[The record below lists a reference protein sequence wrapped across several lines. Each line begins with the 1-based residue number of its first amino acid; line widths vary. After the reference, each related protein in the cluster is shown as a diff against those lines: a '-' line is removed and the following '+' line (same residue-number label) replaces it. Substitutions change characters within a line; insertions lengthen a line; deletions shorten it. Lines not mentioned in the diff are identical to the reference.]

1 MNSARLRR
9 LFKLDPGE
17 EIVSVYQQH
26 KIRYF
31 WYYVLLAVFI
41 LAAFLIAIFFGD
53 DWGWWAWVAVII
65 LIVSALVALFI
76 SSWKWN
82 NTVFVLTNY
91 RLIDISQQSVFN
103 RQIAILDLD
112 KMEEIFVESNWLMKA
127 LFNCGS
133 LRIFL
138 PNGTMS
144 LRFDY
149 LAEPEKTQAAIYRQ
163 GRGARTSNDPQ
174 DEMLPENLK
183 EWEDLLRTY
192 DKDALADLVLKL
204 RRVGGWRAWQ
214 EFLRKELKDKIDMSF
229 LNHHQ
234 VGESRYLNDSE
245 MTGIFKI
252 LNSQVL
258 FVILTALLLVFLS
271 SFTRDF
277 SQKRSIDG
285 EVETLQAEIKSLED
299 KHTYELALINYYE
312 SDEYLALEAKSVLDM
327 KLQGEKAVVLTEN
340 EVDKILQVET
350 PYQDLQKDIDN
361 DKSIIDDTAEQS
373 ESRWRS
379 QGQLWW
385 SYFFN

>member
-1 MNSARLRR
+1 MNSTRLRR

-17 EIVSVYQQH
+17 EIISVYQQH

-31 WYYVLLAVFI
+31 WYYILLAVFI

-53 DWGWWAWVAVII
+53 DWGWWAWIIVIA

-91 RLIDISQQSVFN
+91 RLIDISQQSLFN

-149 LAEPEKTQAAIYRQ
+149 LSDPEKTQAAIYRQ

-214 EFLRKELKDKIDMSF
+214 EFLRKEIKDK
-229 LNHHQ
+229 Q
-234 VGESRYLNDSE
+234 
-245 MTGIFKI
+245 
-252 LNSQVL
+252 
-258 FVILTALLLVFLS
+258 
-271 SFTRDF
+271 
-277 SQKRSIDG
+277 
-285 EVETLQAEIKSLED
+285 
-299 KHTYELALINYYE
+299 
-312 SDEYLALEAKSVLDM
+312 
-327 KLQGEKAVVLTEN
+327 
-340 EVDKILQVET
+340 
-350 PYQDLQKDIDN
+350 
-361 DKSIIDDTAEQS
+361 
-373 ESRWRS
+373 
-379 QGQLWW
+379 
-385 SYFFN
+385 

>member
-17 EIVSVYQQH
+17 EIISVYQQH

-31 WYYVLLAVFI
+31 WYYLLLAVFI
-41 LAAFLIAIFFGD
+41 LAAFLIAIFLGD
-53 DWGWWAWVAVII
+53 DWGWWAWALVIVF
-65 LIVSALVALFI
+65 IVSALASLFI

-91 RLIDISQQSVFN
+91 RLIDISQQSLFN

-149 LAEPEKTQAAIYRQ
+149 LSDPEKTQAAIYRQ

-214 EFLRKELKDKIDMSF
+214 EFLRKEIKDK
-229 LNHHQ
+229 Q
-234 VGESRYLNDSE
+234 
-245 MTGIFKI
+245 
-252 LNSQVL
+252 
-258 FVILTALLLVFLS
+258 
-271 SFTRDF
+271 
-277 SQKRSIDG
+277 
-285 EVETLQAEIKSLED
+285 
-299 KHTYELALINYYE
+299 
-312 SDEYLALEAKSVLDM
+312 
-327 KLQGEKAVVLTEN
+327 
-340 EVDKILQVET
+340 
-350 PYQDLQKDIDN
+350 
-361 DKSIIDDTAEQS
+361 
-373 ESRWRS
+373 
-379 QGQLWW
+379 
-385 SYFFN
+385 

>member
-1 MNSARLRR
+1 
-9 LFKLDPGE
+9 
-17 EIVSVYQQH
+17 
-26 KIRYF
+26 
-31 WYYVLLAVFI
+31 
-41 LAAFLIAIFFGD
+41 
-53 DWGWWAWVAVII
+53 
-65 LIVSALVALFI
+65 
-76 SSWKWN
+76 
-82 NTVFVLTNY
+82 
-91 RLIDISQQSVFN
+91 
-103 RQIAILDLD
+103 
-112 KMEEIFVESNWLMKA
+112 
-127 LFNCGS
+127 
-133 LRIFL
+133 
-138 PNGTMS
+138 MS
-144 LRFDY
+144 L
-149 LAEPEKTQAAIYRQ
+149 
-163 GRGARTSNDPQ
+163 
-174 DEMLPENLK
+174 
-183 EWEDLLRTY
+183 
-192 DKDALADLVLKL
+192 
-204 RRVGGWRAWQ
+204 
-214 EFLRKELKDKIDMSF
+214 